1 MTFIQKSLFTF
12 VICAAAAFSATAQ
25 TTPADKS
32 AAKPA
37 AAATAATA
45 GPDADAQKDM
55 ARHRAIA
62 AAHEG
67 AAKCLESGKKEE
79 VCHKDLQAA
88 CKGIAIGKY
97 CGMKHEH

>member
-1 MTFIQKSLFTF
+1 MTFISKFLLAFA
-12 VICAAAAFSATAQ
+12 VCAAALSATAQ
-25 TTPADKS
+25 TAPT
-32 AAKPA
+32 AKPA
-37 AAATAATA
+37 ATSATATTA